1 MFANISH
8 DNNMAIIRQQQR
20 TKRNSWL
27 QVLNSLLLQQ
37 IGKGAGKWNAA
48 RVAAVATQL
57 HIAAVV
63 STPVLR
69 VAINIDKLKCAI
81 DIDYIVTVRFT
92 QQ

>member
-1 MFANISH
+1 M
-8 DNNMAIIRQQQR
+8 
-20 TKRNSWL
+20 NSKSEKAPASGMW
-27 QVLNSLLLQQ
+27 QV
-37 IGKGAGKWNAA
+37 A

-63 STPVLR
+63 STLVLR